1 MANFPSAPSNDD
13 EHTIGSRTWV
23 YNSSKVAW
31 LRKAII
37 DLPAPAEP
45 PPPPA
50 DPTPEPSIDSFSPDS
65 TSISEG
71 QTVTFTVTTSNVPD
85 GTVFNLSLVGTSSSA
100 DYPAAVQIGDPVPSN
115 ITINSNTALFS
126 ITFEDDGLN
135 EGTETLIATISGNV
149 TFTDGT
155 NTISRSL
162 SETADT
168 VSISDVDVPTYS
180 ISSPASIN
188 EGDTRT
194 FVVNTTLVP
203 NNTTL
208 WFTVSPSTDLS
219 PENGSFTIN
228 NDAGSFDISATED
241 ATTEGTE
248 QGTVE
253 IRTGSVTGTI
263 VATDAFAI
271 IDTSTSPATYT
282 VTAPD
287 SINEGSSGTMNV
299 TTTDV
304 PDGTTLYW
312 AVSPS
317 TQFMESS
324 GSFSITNNSGSF
336 TVVPT
341 ADSLTEGDENAVIRI
356 GTSTEP
362 TIPTQVASDTFII
375 NDTSLTPPD
384 PVSFDDRFDLSD
396 WETNRQFNNTI
407 GFVEAWCY
415 IGFRHDPTNERI
427 IVTKASGDSGARAT
441 PVDTYINYTGLTG
454 ITSVQAKYVVQRQSA
469 SGDVNVSNYAFGP
482 TPVLDVQG
490 PYQSDNFY
498 PVPNTG
504 SGQLTFGWMAQAD
517 PNEFANGSTV
527 VEVEMFTRGRLP
539 RTPEAGYF
547 DFQVQVTC
555 DQGNFN
561 SYAFCPNFGLIY
573 LSAQVSATGSI
584 SSV

>member
-37 DLPAPAEP
+37 EGQAPTPPA
-45 PPPPA
+45 PPPA
-50 DPTPEPSIDSFSPDS
+50 DPAPEPTIDGFSPDS

-100 DYPAAVQIGDPVPSN
+100 DYPAAVQIGDPVPST

-149 TFTDGT
+149 TFTDGA
-155 NTISRSL
+155 NTITRAL

-228 NDAGSFDISATED
+228 NDTGSFDISATED

-263 VATDAFAI
+263 VATDTFAI
-271 IDTSTSPATYT
+271 NDTSTSPATYT

-287 SINEGSSGTMNV
+287 SIDEGSSGTINV
-299 TTTDV
+299 STTDV

-312 AVSPS
+312 TVTPIAQFS
-317 TQFMESS
+317 TSS
-324 GSFSITNNSGSF
+324 GSFGITNNSGSF

-341 ADSLTEGDENAVIRI
+341 ADSLTEGEETATIQIRT
-356 GTSTEP
+356 GSATGAE
-362 TIPTQVASDTFII
+362 VASDTFTI

-384 PVSFDDRFDLSD
+384 PVSFDSRFDLSD
-396 WETNRQFNNTI
+396 WNTVHSFNNTI

-415 IGFRHDPTNERI
+415 IGFTHDPTNERI
-427 IVTKASGDSGARAT
+427 IVTKAWGDSGAFAT
-441 PVDTYINYTGLTG
+441 PTETYINYTGLTG
-454 ITSVQAKYVVQRQSA
+454 ITSVQALYRVQNQA
-469 SGDVNVSNYAFGP
+469 ANGDVNVQNYAFGP

-490 PYQSDNFY
+490 PYQSHNY
-498 PVPNTG
+498 YAVPNIG
-504 SGQLTFGWMAQAD
+504 AGRLTFGWMAQAD
-517 PNEFANGSTV
+517 PNEFARGNTSVMAQMDTFGRIPN
-527 VEVEMFTRGRLP
+527 FTDTFGV
-539 RTPEAGYF
+539 Y
-547 DFQVQVTC
+547 DFSVQVTC
-555 DQGNFN
+555 DQGNFM
-561 SYAFCPNFGLIY
+561 SYAVCPNNGLIH
-573 LSAQVSATGSI
+573 LNAQVSATAGFQTQ
-584 SSV
+584 